1 MPSIQVNHRQLFYA
15 HRDRGSTHDLV
26 FIHGAGGNHT
36 LWGHQLAHVS
46 QANTYALDLPGH
58 GRSAGPGS
66 HTIAGYRDAVL
77 AFLDALGLQ
86 KVVLAG
92 HSMGGGIAQ
101 AFALAYPDRVAGIIL
116 VGTGARLKVLPA
128 ILEGLLADFTA
139 TIHRVTNYSY
149 GPATS
154 PDVIRS
160 GEQDLLK
167 NQPAVIHGDFVACND
182 FDVMGQLGR
191 IQVPTLILVGTE
203 DRMTPVKFARYL
215 ESNIPGSEL
224 VLIEGAGHMLML
236 EKPEEVTVAIN
247 RFVTDRL
254 LSQ

>member
-1 MPSIQVNHRQLFYA
+1 MPSIQVGNQQLFYA
-15 HRDRGSTHDLV
+15 HRDRGLDHNLV

-36 LWGHQLAHVS
+36 IWGHQLAHVS
-46 QANTYALDLPGH
+46 QANTYGLDLPGH

-66 HTIAGYRDAVL
+66 NTIAGYRDAVL

-86 KVVLAG
+86 KVILAG

-101 AFALAYPDRVAGIIL
+101 TFALANPERLEGIIL

-128 ILEGLLADFTA
+128 ILEGLLADFTT
-139 TIHRVTNYSY
+139 TIHLVANYSY

-167 NQPAVIHGDFVACND
+167 NQPEIVHGDFVACND
-182 FDVMGQLGR
+182 FDVMGQSGEIR
-191 IQVPTLILVGTE
+191 IPTLILVGTA
-203 DRMTPVKFARYL
+203 DQMTPVKYARYL
-215 ESNIPGSEL
+215 EANIPGAEL
-224 VLIEGAGHMLML
+224 VLIEGAGHMLMV
-236 EKPEEVTVAIN
+236 EKPEVVTVAID
-247 RFVTDRL
+247 RFIADRL
-254 LSQ
+254 FSQ